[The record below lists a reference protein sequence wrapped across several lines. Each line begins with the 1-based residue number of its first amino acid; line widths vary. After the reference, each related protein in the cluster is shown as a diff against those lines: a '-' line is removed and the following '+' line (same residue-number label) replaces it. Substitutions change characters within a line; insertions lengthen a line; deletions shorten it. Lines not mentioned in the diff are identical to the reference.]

1 MLSSRRALLVLLLA
15 SLGPVLVGAQPQI
28 RITLPNQP
36 GTVKFL
42 AMGDNGTGER
52 AQYDVAAR
60 MATAHQAFPFD
71 FAIML
76 GDNMYGRQRREDF
89 VQKFERPYK
98 PLLDAGV
105 RFYAALGNHDEPAN
119 RYYTPWNMGGERYYS
134 FTKQQV
140 RFFVLDSDDMDRA
153 QVDWIA
159 AQLSAATEPWKIVY
173 FHHPLYSS
181 AGWHGSSTDLRKV
194 LEPLFVRYGVNAV
207 FSGHDHVYERV
218 RPQKGIY
225 YFVSGAAGQLRH
237 GDLMRS
243 GLTEVGFDADQ
254 SFMLVEVGAD
264 AMSIQ
269 AITRTGRTV
278 DSATLPKQTLR
289 ASTPAP
295 KR

>member
-1 MLSSRRALLVLLLA
+1 MLFPRRALLVLSLAALVPMLA
-15 SLGPVLVGAQPQI
+15 SAQARM

-60 MATAHQAFPFD
+60 MLDAHRLFPFE

-76 GDNMYGRQRREDF
+76 GDNMYGRQRPDDF

-105 RFYAALGNHDEPAN
+105 LFYAALGNHDEPTN
-119 RYYTPWNMGGERYYS
+119 RFYKFWNMGGERYYTY
-134 FTKQQV
+134 TKQQV
-140 RFFVLDSDDMDRA
+140 RFFVLDSDNMDRA
-153 QVDWIA
+153 QLAWIT
-159 AQLSAATEPWKIVY
+159 AQLAASTEPWKIVY

-181 AGWHGSSTDLRKV
+181 AGWHGSTTDLRKV

-218 RPQKGIY
+218 HPQKGIY
-225 YFVSGAAGQLRH
+225 YFVSGAAGQLRQ
-237 GDLMRS
+237 GDLQRS
-243 GLTEVGFDADQ
+243 GLTDAGFDADR

-264 AMSIQ
+264 AMSVQ
-269 AITRTGRTV
+269 AITRSGRTV
-278 DSATLPKQTLR
+278 DSATLPRQAPR
-289 ASTPAP
+289 AATAP